1 MSPAIS
7 DIICCF
13 IDFITKEVNN
23 IFCYK
28 EGIESVGDSN
38 KEFQFLP
45 IDQDNVHTKNIK
57 IVQEM
62 VISL

>member
-1 MSPAIS
+1 MSPAVS

-23 IFCYK
+23 MFCYK
-28 EGIESVGDSN
+28 EGTESVGDCN